1 MGMGML
7 AHLFC
12 SQQPPYCILLDI
24 APGAQDLH
32 ISDPSKI
39 LFQAQ
44 PWPVHALYL
53 IAEIQG
59 AGLTHCKR

>member
-12 SQQPPYCILLDI
+12 SQQPPYCILLDT

-39 LFQAQ
+39 PFQAQ